1 MVLFL
6 IIINIESLLPMNYKR
21 KGEIKKLKQGIYFL
35 PNVFTTANL
44 FAGCFSIINAINGNY
59 NIAAISIFIAV
70 FLDGMVGKIAR
81 VTNAV
86 SNFGKDYD
94 SLSDLVSFGVAPALL
109 FYLWGNDHIYSSALS
124 WEKMAWLAS
133 FFYIASTALRLARFN
148 NQLDLKYN
156 TYFTG
161 LPCPA
166 AATLVSVIVWQSELM
181 LLTPNVSFSVLMF
194 SVVASACMMVSRVPY
209 YSFKDIQSRRRI
221 PFSKTVLIPLI
232 FILILL
238 QHPLVISVMVAFY
251 FFSGPVYLIYG
262 MIQKSFKAN
271 LSSSQSNRSD

>member
-1 MVLFL
+1 MK
-6 IIINIESLLPMNYKR
+6 NKR
-21 KGEIKKLKQGIYFL
+21 KRDIKKLKQGIYFL
-35 PNVFTTANL
+35 PNFFTTANL

-70 FLDGMVGKIAR
+70 FLDGMDGKIAR

-109 FYLWGNDHIYSSALS
+109 FYLWGNDHIFSSTLS

-133 FFYIASTALRLARFN
+133 FFYIASAALRLARFN
-148 NQLDLKYN
+148 NQLNLRYN
-156 TYFTG
+156 AYFTG

-166 AATLVSVIVWQSELM
+166 AATLVSVSVWQCELM
-181 LLTPNVSFSVLMF
+181 ILAPKISFTVLMF
-194 SVVASACMMVSRVPY
+194 SILASASMMVSKVPY
-209 YSFKDIQSRRRI
+209 YSFKDAQSTIRI
-221 PFSKTVLIPLI
+221 PFSRTILVPLI

-238 QHPLVISVMVAFY
+238 EPPLILSVMAALY
-251 FFSGPVYLIYG
+251 FFSGPVYLVVG
-262 MIQKSFKAN
+262 LMQKTIKSNF
-271 LSSSQSNRSD
+271 SSSQSNRSD

>member
-1 MVLFL
+1 
-6 IIINIESLLPMNYKR
+6 MNNKR
-21 KGEIKKLKQGIYFL
+21 KRDIKKLKQGIYFL
-35 PNVFTTANL
+35 PNFFTTANL

-70 FLDGMVGKIAR
+70 FLDGMDGKIAR

-109 FYLWGNDHIYSSALS
+109 FYLWGNDHIFSSTLS

-133 FFYIASTALRLARFN
+133 FFYIASAALRLARFN
-148 NQLDLKYN
+148 NQLNLRYN
-156 TYFTG
+156 AYFTG

-166 AATLVSVIVWQSELM
+166 AATLGSVSVWQCELM
-181 LLTPNVSFSVLMF
+181 SLPPILSFSALMF
-194 SVVASACMMVSRVPY
+194 SIIASAAMMVSKVPY
-209 YSFKDIQSRRRI
+209 YSFKDAQSARRI

-232 FILILL
+232 FVLILL
-238 QHPLVISVMVAFY
+238 EPPLVITCMAIFY
-251 FFSGPVYLIYG
+251 LFSGPAYLTIG
-262 MIQKSFKAN
+262 LIQKTIKSQQT
-271 LSSSQSNRSD
+271 SSQSNRSD